1 MKETTVDGV
10 VEDNHLRAKNP
21 SLSSSGSRPT
31 AMRNTSGSNFA
42 SALSSTASQ

>member
-1 MKETTVDGV
+1 MISTTVDGV
-10 VEDNHLRAKNP
+10 VEDSHLRVKNP

-42 SALSSTASQ
+42 SALSSTASA